1 MLGLVLFYI
10 FKKRRVA
17 LSLFCLIQIKLLRER
32 NIRHLSIFDA
42 ANRLCEMDD
51 YMHVKKLY
59 YDLFGANEKEF
70 FALLKAW
77 VMEWGQWREHA
88 ALLQRPVFW
97 QA

>member
-1 MLGLVLFYI
+1 
-10 FKKRRVA
+10 
-17 LSLFCLIQIKLLRER
+17 
-32 NIRHLSIFDA
+32 
-42 ANRLCEMDD
+42 MDD